1 MIAFLAETAITMP
14 AIPLNRQ
21 SRTLSV
27 SSWRNRR
34 IREAPMAA
42 RTALRKNLLSDA
54 ENGYRMGRHGSM
66 GQFGAGE
73 PIDITP
79 LR

>member
-1 MIAFLAETAITMP
+1 
-14 AIPLNRQ
+14 
-21 SRTLSV
+21 V